1 MNSEEVLR
9 LHRFYAILKS
19 NKGKDF
25 KEEYD
30 SYKDVVEFQNHSLNP
45 GHYVGTGR
53 VPPTV
58 SAPGNAMPLVVACF
72 LASGFFLFLGLR
84 LFFSDIT
91 ITSSDLIESERIN
104 RIIFLVIFVGIAL
117 LFAFFG
123 FVYLKKAKSF
133 YCAKSVQ
140 KEETA
145 DDDEWQLTCPKCG
158 TTHDVEEAKCPN
170 CHFDY
175 NP

>member
-1 MNSEEVLR
+1 MNGEKVLR
-9 LHRFYAILKS
+9 LHLFYAILKS

-58 SAPGNAMPLVVACF
+58 SAPGNATLLVVACF

-91 ITSSDLIESERIN
+91 ITSSGL
-104 RIIFLVIFVGIAL
+104 
-117 LFAFFG
+117 
-123 FVYLKKAKSF
+123 Y
-133 YCAKSVQ
+133 
-140 KEETA
+140 
-145 DDDEWQLTCPKCG
+145 
-158 TTHDVEEAKCPN
+158 
-170 CHFDY
+170 
-175 NP
+175 